1 MKEIDERKEE
11 GLSTGQRIME
21 WILIILSIATF
32 LTFFMM
38 IVIF

>member
-1 MKEIDERKEE
+1 MNEIKEKDE
-11 GLSTGQRIME
+11 GDLSSGQRVME
-21 WILIILSIATF
+21 WILIIISIATF

>member
-1 MKEIDERKEE
+1 MNEIKEKDED
-11 GLSTGQRIME
+11 GLSSGQRVME
-21 WILIILSIATF
+21 WILIIISIATF